1 MTGPSPTVL
10 SRSRSDS
17 AFLGEKKST
26 RFSFLD
32 QSPTWKQR
40 PATAG
45 ANDRRSST
53 GITKAAN
60 FATHPISADLFV
72 NSEDAGTLIE
82 GNFNNGRRSL
92 IQRRTIQ
99 GFDLKKGSEHD
110 KQHRLPYSPRSYDE
124 VKQTLHRRQTEVFD
138 ALETIANQRAEEREK
153 MKKEQE
159 HEEKL
164 RKDHEEAKKAS
175 GKGNLGASEGL
186 NMGDTVTIRGRVLN
200 WENLDECSDANCR
213 VKARIALHKLQS
225 SGEGRQEVPMV
236 NGLVDVAKLASGN
249 WKKEDVEQFVR
260 GQRAMMARPKSAP
273 NFLARNRATQNLHFN
288 RATQIAMSSSLR
300 NVRASAISSMRFE
313 QMEALRARA
322 FAATSAYKE
331 SNHAQQQGLSWVK
344 LLVICSFCE
353 MLYGPVFEERIM
365 RRRMAIAQKF
375 HFAMRVLRFIR
386 NCKRRVKTSRNWDII
401 CNVVKIFRLVFR
413 KKTRHRLIGILK
425 DFLGRLGDAFKIQYG
440 VRQYIWA
447 TRTVQRR
454 WRAFSLWLKTYCN
467 GELMDA
473 FRLVEGQL
481 LGNLLGHAI
490 EDDVII
496 IDRSKIKVPPQ
507 SKKKSSPGR
516 ESKATGSHSTGSP
529 SLRPRTTSASSDISK
544 NSDTL
549 ADFKSRA
556 SVALEKALAEPA
568 KKGSARKQQ
577 GRPSSATPA
586 SKVKRVVGNRP
597 ASASGP
603 QGQGSK
609 AVPNDMS
616 AKEGGSLIKMVSSQA
631 SQARIDH
638 HRFKRK
644 WVYLML
650 RREVIEKLHTYC
662 STLVRL
668 REAVVGEMELAK
680 DWMQFRDYMQGDK
693 PGHRSTAKVRIQ
705 EEAKQLRKEFQAQ
718 KSSKKESNEAAI
730 WTFSKKTM
738 QELVLAAHGSM
749 GTRPKSQARFDEL
762 FGSCPP
768 FMLDSLPRKLAGDQT
783 IRVSMMLRQEYRL
796 HPEGKVIESRYGGMK
811 MAQNQETSGA
821 TKLATYD
828 VVKKMLKHRDVEDTF
843 FAAEVFSR
851 DLGHEDG
858 EQSELVCG
866 RLRRHRN
873 MNLCQAPITNI
884 DGLSDSSDD
893 ARD

>member
-1 MTGPSPTVL
+1 MTVPSIPIASL
-10 SRSRSDS
+10 SRNRSDS
-17 AFLGEKKST
+17 AVFREQRCT
-26 RFSFLD
+26 RYSFLD
-32 QSPTWKQR
+32 QSPTWKER
-40 PATAG
+40 PSTAPAGKGFVKAATFTPLTKSKSE
-45 ANDRRSST
+45 NDGTLRKSDIDSSRSSM
-53 GITKAAN
+53 I
-60 FATHPISADLFV
+60 
-72 NSEDAGTLIE
+72 
-82 GNFNNGRRSL
+82 R
-92 IQRRTIQ
+92 RRTIQ
-99 GFDLKKGSEHD
+99 GFDLKRASDHD

-124 VKQTLHRRQTEVFD
+124 VKQTLHRRQTEVVD
-138 ALETIANQRAEEREK
+138 ALEIIANQRAEEREK
-153 MKKEQE
+153 MKKEHE

-164 RKDHEEAKKAS
+164 RKDHEEAKKAA
-175 GKGNLGASEGL
+175 GKGNLEASQAL
-186 NMGDTVTIRGRVLN
+186 TMGDTVTIRGRVLN

-213 VKARIALHKLQS
+213 VQARIALHKLQS
-225 SGEGRQEVPMV
+225 SGESRHQVPMV
-236 NGLVDVAKLASGN
+236 KGLVDVTKLASGN
-249 WKKEDVEQFVR
+249 WKKEDVEQFIR
-260 GQRAMMARPKSAP
+260 GQRPMLARPKSAP
-273 NFLARNRATQNLHFN
+273 NFVARNRT
-288 RATQIAMSSSLR
+288 TQIASKG
-300 NVRASAISSMRFE
+300 AGQISFQLSCNIRKTRLE
-313 QMEALRARA
+313 HVCTWRLDQMEALRARA

-344 LLVICSFCE
+344 LLVICSFSE

-365 RRRMAIAQKF
+365 RRRMAVAQKF
-375 HFAMRVLRFIR
+375 HFAIRVLRFIR
-386 NCKRRVKTSRNWDII
+386 NCKRKVKTTRNWQVII
-401 CNVVKIFRLVFR
+401 NVVKIFRLVFR

-481 LGNLLGHAI
+481 LGNLLGHMLD
-490 EDDVII
+490 DDVLI
-496 IDRSKIKVPPQ
+496 IDRSKIKHAPPP
-507 SKKKSSPGR
+507 KKKSPSGR
-516 ESKATGSHSTGSP
+516 DSKAPGSQG
-529 SLRPRTTSASSDISK
+529 LRPRTASAISSTSSTGN

-549 ADFKSRA
+549 ADYKSRA
-556 SVALEKALAEPA
+556 SLALEKALAEPIG
-568 KKGSARKQQ
+568 KGPK
-577 GRPSSATPA
+577 GRPASASPA
-586 SKVKRVVGNRP
+586 SKVKRGLADRP
-597 ASASGP
+597 ASATGP
-603 QGQGSK
+603 RAQGGK

-631 SQARIDH
+631 SQARIEH

-718 KSSKKESNEAAI
+718 KNSKKESNEVAV
-730 WTFSKKTM
+730 WTFTKKAM

-811 MAQNQETSGA
+811 MAQNQENSGA
-821 TKLATYD
+821 SSKLATYD
-828 VVKKMLKHRDVEDTF
+828 VVKKMLEHRDVEDTF

-851 DLGHEDG
+851 DLGQEDG
-858 EQSELVCG
+858 EQSESVCG

-884 DGLSDSSDD
+884 DGQSDSSDSD
-893 ARD
+893 DDEYNGAGCMSLTI